1 MLFFKN
7 KNKKT
12 AETAH
17 DLKAFVNGKII
28 PITDVKDEVF
38 SSKMMGDGIVIQP
51 SDDFPEIIWKTGVQ
65 AVSKETVLCEF

>member
-12 AETAH
+12 AETVH
-17 DLKAFVNGKII
+17 DLKAFANGKII

-38 SSKMMGDGIVIQP
+38 SSKMMEMGLQSNHQRI
-51 SDDFPEIIWKTGVQ
+51 
-65 AVSKETVLCEF
+65 